1 MSLLPLSFFLAAAF
15 GVATHYTIDV
25 PRSDWSFVDVAIP
38 ETNAVMNCEF
48 EIAPENAQ
56 IRLVWIARKDL
67 ELFRSG
73 ARDRILSANV
83 FEAGGK
89 LRQLAPTAGDYA
101 LVLESLPGAGSA
113 AKVKMKVWLQRAA
126 NPRYASPQRRLAVIL
141 ISCLVFF
148 GTVSFSAFRLRRQTP
163 QQ

>member
-1 MSLLPLSFFLAAAF
+1 MSLLPLSLFLASAF

-25 PRSDWSFVDVAIP
+25 PRSDWSFVDVASP
-38 ETNAVMNCEF
+38 EANAVMNCEF
-48 EIAPENAQ
+48 EIAPEIAQ
-56 IRLVWIARKDL
+56 IRVAWIARKDL

-73 ARDRILSANV
+73 ARDRILTASV
-83 FEAGGK
+83 FEGGGK
-89 LRQLAPTAGDYA
+89 LRQLAPAAGDYA
-101 LVLESLPGAGSA
+101 VVVENLPGAGSA
-113 AKVKMKVWLQRAA
+113 VKVKMKVWLQPAA

-148 GTVSFSAFRLRRQTP
+148 GTVSFSAFKLRHQTP